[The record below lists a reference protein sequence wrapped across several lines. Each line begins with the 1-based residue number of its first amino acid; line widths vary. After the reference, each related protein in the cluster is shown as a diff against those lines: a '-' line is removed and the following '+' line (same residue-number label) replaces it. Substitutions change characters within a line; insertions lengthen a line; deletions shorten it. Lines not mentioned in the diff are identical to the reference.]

1 MYQSLI
7 FFLGT
12 MILIRSLTFT
22 FLWCF
27 EKTRS
32 SGMNEALL
40 FNYSFSISRSSKSLI
55 TDLARWSVDLK
66 SNNGATFILG
76 KPQITP
82 TPHHRH
88 PVPHSGQKNFNGKN
102 SLTRQCQIRVRF
114 ESRGS
119 QIFKALGK
127 CFLMT
132 KYAAIIMIWC
142 IERGFYKRTT
152 WSPVLGVF
160 TNTWQRIYLY

>member
-55 TDLARWSVDLK
+55 TDLARWSVDLRWVFE
-66 SNNGATFILG
+66 NWCFIHLRWSCSYQLPNSFKRCLKFFQVHIQKYVSPRHNKKCYGSLQAVDKIKYGNYTDLLMAEIESG
-76 KPQITP
+76 KAIT
-82 TPHHRH
+82 
-88 PVPHSGQKNFNGKN
+88 
-102 SLTRQCQIRVRF
+102 
-114 ESRGS
+114 
-119 QIFKALGK
+119 
-127 CFLMT
+127 T
-132 KYAAIIMIWC
+132 KKWNRIW
-142 IERGFYKRTT
+142 I
-152 WSPVLGVF
+152 
-160 TNTWQRIYLY
+160 

>member
-55 TDLARWSVDLK
+55 TDLARWSVDLRWVFENWCFIHLRWSCSYQLPNSFKRCLKFFQVHIQKYVSPRHNKKCYGSLRAVDKIKYGNRHRSINGWNRKRK
-66 SNNGATFILG
+66 SF
-76 KPQITP
+76 
-82 TPHHRH
+82 HH
-88 PVPHSGQKNFNGKN
+88 
-102 SLTRQCQIRVRF
+102 
-114 ESRGS
+114 
-119 QIFKALGK
+119 
-127 CFLMT
+127 
-132 KYAAIIMIWC
+132 
-142 IERGFYKRTT
+142 
-152 WSPVLGVF
+152 
-160 TNTWQRIYLY
+160 

>member
-7 FFLGT
+7 FFGGT

-55 TDLARWSVDLK
+55 TDLARWSVDLRL
-66 SNNGATFILG
+66 NNSATFILG

-88 PVPHSGQKNFNGKN
+88 PVPHSGQKNLAEWYPP
-102 SLTRQCQIRVRF
+102 LTEKIR
-114 ESRGS
+114 
-119 QIFKALGK
+119 
-127 CFLMT
+127 FLVF
-132 KYAAIIMIWC
+132 C
-142 IERGFYKRTT
+142 GFPYRVEVLSGNMVKTSMCRSFIRTLVKT
-152 WSPVLGVF
+152 STCRSFIRYWVKTS
-160 TNTWQRIYLY
+160 T